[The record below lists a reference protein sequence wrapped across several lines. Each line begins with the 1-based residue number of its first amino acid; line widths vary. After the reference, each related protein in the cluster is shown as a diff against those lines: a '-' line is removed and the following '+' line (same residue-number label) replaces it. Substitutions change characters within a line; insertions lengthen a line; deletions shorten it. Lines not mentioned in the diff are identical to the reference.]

1 MLKKIFKKVQKTLA
15 IIKKLMYYKQ
25 AVEKMT
31 SKQTTKNKN
40 LKKVKKVVDKE
51 RCIW

>member
-1 MLKKIFKKVQKTLA
+1 MLKKIFKKEQKILA
-15 IIKKLMYYKQ
+15 IIKELMYYKQ
-25 AVEKMT
+25 AVEKRT
-31 SKQTTKNKN
+31 SKKTAKKKN